1 MSPSPPS
8 AEVGLSRQRTRLGRS
23 FSFPAPGWME
33 MTAAT
38 VPLRPRRSGAI
49 PDRPEDRQPPL
60 PPQKKIRPL
69 LLTRKASSSDQRG
82 ANENDGI
89 SYEEEEGG
97 GGRLPKQGM
106 MVGRRG
112 VASADSTQTF
122 SGGVVIEGIHEIEKC
137 LSLFVYS
144 DTHSAF
150 RFLRS
155 RRGDSNRTPS
165 PI

>member
-1 MSPSPPS
+1 MK
-8 AEVGLSRQRTRLGRS
+8 
-23 FSFPAPGWME
+23 M
-33 MTAAT
+33 M
-38 VPLRPRRSGAI
+38 
-49 PDRPEDRQPPL
+49 
-60 PPQKKIRPL
+60 
-69 LLTRKASSSDQRG
+69 ASHT
-82 ANENDGI
+82 
-89 SYEEEEGG
+89 YEEEGG
-97 GGRLPKQGM
+97 RETTKTGDDGRSPW
-106 MVGRRG
+106 RG

>member
-1 MSPSPPS
+1 MKMMASH
-8 AEVGLSRQRTRLGRS
+8 TR
-23 FSFPAPGWME
+23 
-33 MTAAT
+33 
-38 VPLRPRRSGAI
+38 RR
-49 PDRPEDRQPPL
+49 R
-60 PPQKKIRPL
+60 
-69 LLTRKASSSDQRG
+69 
-82 ANENDGI
+82 
-89 SYEEEEGG
+89 G

-122 SGGVVIEGIHEIEKC
+122 SGGGGVDGIHEIEKC